1 MGLSAK
7 SLRPGLRTVVR
18 LFAADLASKVQ
29 RGLRVDAAL
38 SAAHIAAPSLVAAV
52 IDGAQEAFE
61 AEGYLLS
68 LCAHT
73 VGADWDG
80 MSAAEL
86 AETGVDIVLSREGAR
101 VDVFLPDER
110 LIEGQQV
117 IVLRRRPLQPPEASR
132 PGAEA

>member
-1 MGLSAK
+1 MAILEGVPAGL
-7 SLRPGLRTVVR
+7 
-18 LFAADLASKVQ
+18 
-29 RGLRVDAAL
+29 AL

-80 MSAAEL
+80 MSAADL
-86 AETGVDIVLSREGAR
+86 AETGVDVVLRREGAR

-117 IVLRRRPLQPPEASR
+117 IVLRRRPLQPPGASR